1 MTTLNCKAGDLA
13 RVILHPE
20 TVKQGYVDK
29 ILRVSQLIQHPRNG
43 TPCWMY
49 EGPLLRCQCGCGGV
63 SIALADSI
71 LRPIRDPGDDATDE
85 MLELLG
91 KPVREGE
98 TV

>member
-1 MTTLNCKAGDLA
+1 
-13 RVILHPE
+13 
-20 TVKQGYVDK
+20 
-29 ILRVSQLIQHPRNG
+29 
-43 TPCWMY
+43 MY

-63 SIALADSI
+63 SIALADSV
-71 LRPIRDPGDDATDE
+71 LRPIRDHGDDATDE